1 MTGPFDPQ
9 SHPGNDPFAAHGDF
23 GRPGAFGAY
32 GQPPMYSGGPT
43 GTPPGPPFPPPRR
56 DRTQWWIAGSAA
68 AVVVVLLLGV
78 LVYKLSSDSGSTT
91 AQSPTS
97 TTVSAPS
104 SSSSATSPPSTSSHA
119 APQAAP
125 CKGRAAGPGPHT
137 PAGWSTVVSPRG
149 LVYDV
154 PADWTVNE
162 CTTLIGWEKKCP
174 DGPFGSCP
182 IRTMSG
188 SAESA
193 DPSCKAANFAMTG
206 VPGSKDIADI
216 HQAARSEVGLATDIY
231 SSDGGAAP
239 TVSESQEKSLTV
251 GGSPAVEVVA
261 TVTNITPSGCGATR
275 AVHVVVATTV
285 PGQPGTVLFV
295 ASLEQG
301 IAGAPGPEV
310 ADQLVASLR
319 RVD

>member
-1 MTGPFDPQ
+1 M
-9 SHPGNDPFAAHGDF
+9 
-23 GRPGAFGAY
+23 
-32 GQPPMYSGGPT
+32 
-43 GTPPGPPFPPPRR
+43 PPGPPFPPPRR

-68 AVVVVLLLGV
+68 AVVVVLLIGV
-78 LVYKLSSDSGSTT
+78 LVYKLSSERSGSMT
-91 AQSPTS
+91 AQSSPSATVSVPLSTS
-97 TTVSAPS
+97 T
-104 SSSSATSPPSTSSHA
+104 ATPPSTSSQA
-119 APQAAP
+119 VPQAAP
-125 CKGRAAGPGPHT
+125 CKGRSAGPGPHT

-193 DPSCKAANFAMTG
+193 DPSCKAQNFAMTG
-206 VPGSKDIADI
+206 VPGAQDTTDIR
-216 HQAARSEVGLATDIY
+216 QAARAEAGLATDIY
-231 SSDGGAAP
+231 TSDSGAVPA
-239 TVSESQEKSLTV
+239 VSESQEKSLTV
-251 GGSPAVEVVA
+251 GDSPAVEVVA
-261 TVTNITPSGCGATR
+261 TVTNITPSGCGATH

-295 ASLEQG
+295 ASLERG

-319 RVD
+319 RTN

>member
-23 GRPGAFGAY
+23 GRPGGFGAY
-32 GQPPMYSGGPT
+32 GQPPQFPGGPAR
-43 GTPPGPPFPPPRR
+43 TPPGPPFPPPRR

-97 TTVSAPS
+97 ATVSAPTPG
-104 SSSSATSPPSTSSHA
+104 SATPPSTSSQA
-119 APQAAP
+119 APQRAV
-125 CKGRAAGPGPHT
+125 CKGQSAGPGPNT

-154 PADWTVNE
+154 PADWKVNE
-162 CTTLIGWEKKCP
+162 CTTLIGWETKCP
-174 DGPFGSCP
+174 DGPFGTCP
-182 IRTMSG
+182 LRTMSG

-193 DPSCKAANFAMTG
+193 DSSCKAQNFAMTG
-206 VPGSKDIADI
+206 VPGAKDIPDI
-216 HQAARSEVGLATDIY
+216 HQAANREASLATAIWT
-231 SSDGGAAP
+231 SDSGAAP
-239 TVSESQEKSLTV
+239 TVSQSQEKSLTV

-261 TVTNITPSGCGATR
+261 TVTNITTSGCGATR